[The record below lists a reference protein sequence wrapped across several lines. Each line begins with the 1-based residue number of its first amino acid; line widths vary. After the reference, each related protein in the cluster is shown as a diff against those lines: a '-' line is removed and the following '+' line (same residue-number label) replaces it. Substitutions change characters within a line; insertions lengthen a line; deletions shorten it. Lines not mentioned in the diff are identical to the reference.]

1 MVSLRAVFIGFALL
15 VSGGVTRAYNYQ
27 EHKDIGNAAF
37 TAALRRVVT
46 SGLVTDS
53 LTLTTWL
60 SQYGQMAFDAKSGR
74 WFFPDLSHAPNIIT
88 YGELNA
94 LSGDHSE
101 NPLQLQDG
109 LRFKY
114 SDLNRVIQVQN
125 EYGSRFYSNAPN
137 KELFDLDHTYG
148 FFAIIHYLH
157 FYAYGQGLTYH
168 VSGVKRSLIEALQ
181 TPAEV
186 ERVFAHVNKS
196 NALEAYVTLHA
207 LALHLAQQAGA
218 SVRAGNVADAR
229 TQFHYALLYNAYA
242 DHFAE
247 DASAAGHTMVRRS
260 FISSVTNNK
269 AMHDFFN
276 KAGLPVMNLAGE
288 TWVAN
293 GDNSLNAPDKGWR
306 EDQSYTRIS
315 DPIITPKYEHVIRAV
330 TQSVYELFAAFAQA
344 KLDGQVNLL
353 ASLPADLGSFQGR
366 TSAEARKIET
376 YYVNRFGALSLVP
389 VPFGSD
395 LSRYDLPDSLKQLN
409 QLPYF
414 RQHIIRRV
422 ANSAKLYVGA
432 LKPAGQ
438 ADSNPY
444 LIVGGRYLFS
454 PFTYTYR
461 DYYRKAGSVDRWFGM
476 TTSFARGYR
485 YTRETPEAK
494 LHVTN
499 RLTQWQAGVYHK
511 ADIWVTND
519 RYMGLNVYLEGGGIW
534 YDGKLQ
540 PVFSPTARVELFPL
554 LISARKNV
562 SKWLSIPYM
571 ILRPLSFTYSR
582 QFTKD
587 RNSSMATVE
596 IDLTF

>member
-1 MVSLRAVFIGFALL
+1 MASLRTIVMGLALL
-15 VSGGVTRAYNYQ
+15 LSGGVTEAYNYQ

-37 TAALRRVVT
+37 TAALRRMVANGV
-46 SGLVTDS
+46 VTDS

-60 SQYGQMAFDAKSGR
+60 AQYAQMAYDTQSGR
-74 WFFPDLSHAPNIIT
+74 WFFPDLSHAPNMIT

-101 NPLQLQDG
+101 NPLQLQDR

-125 EYGSRFYSNAPN
+125 DYGNRFYSNAPN

-168 VSGVKRSLIEALQ
+168 VSGVKKSLVKALQ

-186 ERVFAHVNKS
+186 ERVFAHLNKS

-207 LALHLAQQAGA
+207 LALHLAQQLGA
-218 SVRAGNVADAR
+218 SARAGNVADAR
-229 TQFHYALLYNAYA
+229 SQFYYALLYNAYA

-276 KAGLPVMNLAGE
+276 KAGLQVMNLAGE

-293 GDNSLNAPDKGWR
+293 GDNDLNASDKLWR

-315 DPIITPKYEHVIRAV
+315 DPVITPKYEHVIRAV
-330 TQSVYELFAAFAQA
+330 TQSVYELFTAFAQA
-344 KLDGQVNLL
+344 KTDGRVDLLD
-353 ASLPADLGSFQGR
+353 SLPPDLGSFQLR
-366 TSAEARKIET
+366 TSAEARKIEQF
-376 YYVNRFGALSLVP
+376 YVNRFKTLTLVP

-395 LSRYDLPDSLKQLN
+395 LSRYTLPDSFKQLN
-409 QLPYF
+409 RLPYF
-414 RQHIIRRV
+414 RRV

-432 LKPAGQ
+432 LTPTQQ
-438 ADSNPY
+438 ANGNPY

-476 TTSFARGYR
+476 TTSVARGDR
-485 YTRETPEAK
+485 YSRETPDSQ
-494 LHVTN
+494 LHVTS
-499 RLTQWQAGVYHK
+499 RLTQWQAGLYHK

-519 RYMGLNVYLEGGGIW
+519 RYMGLNVYLEGAASGTTGSYSRFSAPRPALVVSPADFGAQERIEVAQ
-534 YDGKLQ
+534 YSLYAAAATQ
-540 PVFSPTARVELFPL
+540 LHVFSAVYGQPE
-554 LISARKNV
+554 
-562 SKWLSIPYM
+562 
-571 ILRPLSFTYSR
+571 
-582 QFTKD
+582 QQHGHC
-587 RNSSMATVE
+587 RN
-596 IDLTF
+596 